1 MIPYY
6 KIYSSSDWRLPI
18 SLFFFNQSYLVQ
30 KETITAL
37 RALSRLQII
46 TLNICSHPTVEQAH
60 FACKIMHEHK
70 CRILFT
76 INEWGLDTEGVI
88 HDFLIRSSIIH
99 LNWCVDDP
107 FFEELIL
114 QKKFK
119 PSSLRIDF
127 VSDKDY
133 LTEMNSKGYHAYF
146 LPLATDPSLFFPE
159 NRPYI
164 NDVAFVGSSYQDQIN
179 EFSSMAP
186 NLVESMIPSI
196 ALILKEFLQNNELD
210 LEELLKNK
218 ISASLL
224 PQNCSYNKALFICKH
239 LTGFIYRREII
250 SKLAKSFDNFAVYGD
265 SGWLSSIKDKLHK
278 TISYGN
284 ELREIYNATRINID
298 INRVVI
304 RNGFTQ
310 RVFDVLACRSFL
322 ITSTKPLIR
331 EFFETES
338 PKEIVTFSTAEELT
352 DLVRYYLN
360 HETQLRAI
368 AQRGYEKILAAHTY
382 KHRIQQ
388 IFSTVKK
395 HLF

>member
-1 MIPYY
+1 M
-6 KIYSSSDWRLPI
+6 
-18 SLFFFNQSYLVQ
+18 Q

-37 RALSRLQII
+37 RALSHLQII
-46 TLNICSHPTVEQAH
+46 TLDISSHPTVEQAH
-60 FACKIMHEHK
+60 FACKIMHDHK
-70 CRILFT
+70 CSILFT

-88 HDFLIRSSIIH
+88 HDFLLRRSIVH

-107 FFEELIL
+107 FFEEIIL
-114 QKKFK
+114 RKKFR

-133 LTEMNSKGYHAYF
+133 LPEMNSRGYHAYF
-146 LPLATDPSLFFPE
+146 LPLATDPTLFFPQ

-164 NDVAFVGSSYQDQIN
+164 NDVAFVGSSYLNQIS
-179 EFSSMAP
+179 EFSNMAP
-186 NLVESMIPSI
+186 TFVESMIPSI
-196 ALILKEFLQNNELD
+196 ASILKENLLNNEVD
-210 LEELLKNK
+210 LERLLHDK
-218 ISASLL
+218 ISASPR
-224 PQNCSYNKALFICKH
+224 PQNCSIKKALFICKH
-239 LTGFIYRREII
+239 LAGFLYRKEIV
-250 SKLAKSFDNFAVYGD
+250 SELAKSYDNFAVYGD
-265 SGWLSSIKDKLHK
+265 NGWLSCIKNKLHK
-278 TISYGN
+278 TIGYGN
-284 ELREIYNATRINID
+284 ELREIYNGTRINID

-331 EFFETES
+331 EFFETENK
-338 PKEIVTFSTAEELT
+338 KEIVTFSTAEELT
-352 DLVRYYLN
+352 DLVRFFLN
-360 HETQLRAI
+360 HESQLKAI

-388 IFSTVKK
+388 IFRIVKK